1 MLNRFVPNTS
11 RQERLGMRG
20 QIHLFL
26 WGDIIKLSWDCR
38 HENIYVD
45 DQKAVINRNTIKQL
59 HVVMK
64 YV

>member
-1 MLNRFVPNTS
+1 
-11 RQERLGMRG
+11 MRG

-59 HVVMK
+59 HVAMK